1 MGTVPGTEQLF
12 YLLLVIL
19 ISDNLIRP
27 HILPNRLNDK
37 EYLRFLGDTL
47 PNLLDVIMQG
57 MWYLYDGAP
66 PHYARQVMQ
75 WMNQNYSERWIER
88 KGPTPRFSDLN
99 KYDTDKFVRR
109 TNWTSRGSWCPN
121 SGRL

>member
-57 MWYLYDGAP
+57 MW
-66 PHYARQVMQ
+66 
-75 WMNQNYSERWIER
+75 
-88 KGPTPRFSDLN
+88 
-99 KYDTDKFVRR
+99 
-109 TNWTSRGSWCPN
+109 
-121 SGRL
+121 

>member
-1 MGTVPGTEQLF
+1 
-12 YLLLVIL
+12 
-19 ISDNLIRP
+19 
-27 HILPNRLNDK
+27 
-37 EYLRFLGDTL
+37 
-47 PNLLDVIMQG
+47 MQG
-57 MWYLYDGAP
+57 MWYLYDGAL

-75 WMNQNYSERWIER
+75 WVNQNYPESCIER
-88 KGPTPRFSDLN
+88 KGSTPRFSDLN